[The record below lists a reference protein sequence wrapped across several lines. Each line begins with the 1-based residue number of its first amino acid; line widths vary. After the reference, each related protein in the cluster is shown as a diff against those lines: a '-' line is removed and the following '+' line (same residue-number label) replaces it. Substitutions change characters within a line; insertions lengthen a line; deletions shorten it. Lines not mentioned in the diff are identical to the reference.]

1 MLLQVLEVLLVTAG
15 LGYFL
20 IQLLNHINDKGEKES
35 DENEDKPNV
44 EGLSDNST
52 EEVVKSE
59 STEEVRQDSIED
71 VKQSDSI
78 ETQSDVIDEAIF
90 DELGQTN
97 ETVSPRIDEEV
108 SDETKDEIKSKTQTL
123 SDTVGG
129 KKIEELEQLAAEDVG
144 GDAEE
149 ITAEIDLKEKAK
161 IKENEKT
168 KEKTKQ
174 NLKTKEVKE
183 NEVEDNIESAK
194 VVDDLFRD
202 VLPDDVIEEE
212 GPVTADGVRVE
223 SENEMPKE
231 GARSESESAVIEEVN
246 AEEEVSPKIVETV
259 TEKVAR
265 SDDVVD
271 LNEDEDKDEGKEEGN
286 DAKDAKLNSFETNEV
301 LDDDD
306 FNVLDEFGDEQLLLL
321 NFGKASRPKKPRVR
335 KSVKKVFS
343 ESWQTSV
350 FEVSFVSLF

>member
-35 DENEDKPNV
+35 DDNEEVAIPIV
-44 EGLSDNST
+44 EELTAKST
-52 EEVVKSE
+52 EEIRESE
-59 STEEVRQDSIED
+59 STEEV
-71 VKQSDSI
+71 KQDSI
-78 ETQSDVIDEAIF
+78 ETQSDVIDEAIL
-90 DELGQTN
+90 DELGQMS

-108 SDETKDEIKSKTQTL
+108 DDETKKIKSKEIKSRQTL
-123 SDTVGG
+123 SDTIGG
-129 KKIEELEQLAAEDVG
+129 KTVEELEQLAAEDVG

-149 ITAEIDLKEKAK
+149 ITAEIDKEQNVKT
-161 IKENEKT
+161 KEFEKT
-168 KEKTKQ
+168 KK
-174 NLKTKEVKE
+174 VKE
-183 NEVEDNIESAK
+183 SEVEDTIESAK

-202 VLPDDVIEEE
+202 VLPDDVIAEDD
-212 GPVTADGVRVE
+212 GPVTTDGVTE
-223 SENEMPKE
+223 QSEKEMLKE
-231 GARSESESAVIEEVN
+231 GARSESESAVVEEVK
-246 AEEEVSPKIVETV
+246 AEEDVSPKIVETI
-259 TEKVAR
+259 TEKVTR

-271 LNEDEDKDEGKEEGN
+271 LNEDDVKDEDNNAK
-286 DAKDAKLNSFETNEV
+286 DAKDAKNDQMDATEA

-343 ESWQTSV
+343 ESWKTSV
-350 FEVSFVSLF
+350 FEVSFVSASQMILSKIMSSQ